1 MHRRRKNRKS
11 KLIGIVII
19 IGLFFVSNAY
29 AMLSDSLTIS
39 GTASIKY
46 NQELALAEHD
56 IYEPMQETPNYSNC
70 TYTYQ
75 NVSNWQQADG
85 KYIYELELNIINLDK
100 DYNTGNLEISFEEK
114 QGLSKEQSKE
124 NLGILQA
131 KNVLVSGN
139 KITALLTEENSKVKY
154 GEEIKICIYLTYE
167 KEQKDGITIGNV
179 TLNGNKLVEKK
190 QEEIVKEDSDTNLEN
205 KVSQNTNTN
214 TEKVT
219 NEKVDNKV
227 DNNSN
232 KHNNI

>member
-1 MHRRRKNRKS
+1 M
-11 KLIGIVII
+11 
-19 IGLFFVSNAY
+19 
-29 AMLSDSLTIS
+29 
-39 GTASIKY
+39 
-46 NQELALAEHD
+46 
-56 IYEPMQETPNYSNC
+56 
-70 TYTYQ
+70 
-75 NVSNWQQADG
+75 
-85 KYIYELELNIINLDK
+85 
-100 DYNTGNLEISFEEK
+100 
-114 QGLSKEQSKE
+114 
-124 NLGILQA
+124 QA